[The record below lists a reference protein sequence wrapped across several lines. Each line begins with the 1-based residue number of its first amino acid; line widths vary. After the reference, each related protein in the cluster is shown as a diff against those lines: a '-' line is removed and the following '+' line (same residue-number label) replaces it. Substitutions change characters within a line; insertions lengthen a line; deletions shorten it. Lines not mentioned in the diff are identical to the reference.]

1 MNNKDELDFNKN
13 NRELTEKIMDDA
25 STKKDDYWDKNNI
38 FVRFILL
45 ILFLVIVA
53 GSYFIIASYFS

>member
-1 MNNKDELDFNKN
+1 MNNKDELEFNKN

-25 STKKDDYWDKNNI
+25 SSKNDDYWDNNNI
-38 FVRFILL
+38 FVRN
-45 ILFLVIVA
+45 ILFLLFAVIVA